1 MQQGFCRPAVAIRQ
15 EIQKALVHSQN
26 SPARRAPR
34 RCPADKGRAGQLAGG
49 VVGLAEEDDLHPRD
63 DGVQKLLCHR
73 EIIGFVQ
80 RKALHRAAHGFECR
94 GVLRKG
100 GGRHQRP
107 AGFYGQRQPED
118 EVRRAVAAEDL
129 LGGQAFRL
137 AQCRAQG
144 AAERIRVA
152 VRLRQGRR
160 DGIGHPFGQAQR
172 ADIGRKIQ
180 RVVPKLFAVAHPVT
194 AMGQSLHKSLLQKSA
209 RRAHPHAS
217 AKLLATYIMRL
228 ARRMSSGSMG
238 RRASPMLSLG

>member
-26 SPARRAPR
+26 SPARRAPL

-80 RKALHRAAHGFECR
+80 CKALHRAAHGFECR

-129 LGGQAFRL
+129 LGGQALRL

-144 AAERIRVA
+144 AAERVRVA

-180 RVVPKLFAVAHPVT
+180 RVAPKLFAVAHPVT
-194 AMGQSLHKSLLQKSA
+194 AVHQFHKNLLYKSTRRPRPMTSA
-209 RRAHPHAS
+209 RMLS
-217 AKLLATYIMRL
+217 ATIIRL
-228 ARRMSSGSMG
+228 ARRMSSGSMD
-238 RRASPMLSLG
+238 RRASPMVSLG